1 MSRSRTSHKEHK
13 VHPRWVWAGL
23 AVAVLG
29 LVVVGV
35 AVSVVSPA
43 WAVIGC
49 VLLVAGCVGAV
60 AGGVLYDAVPEL
72 EAGTEMHQ
80 IAAGDVHPG
89 VAPGDQADN
98 EQARR
103 NAAIVTRTTERIL
116 QPAPHGPRELAP
128 VAGGLLM
135 LTAAALVILQ
145 GALATQTVTGHT
157 LGVRDD
163 CLAVVLGVA
172 GFRILTVPGRH
183 PVAAGLAGLAGC
195 VLVVAAA
202 LTAHD
207 RQAMTVIGIVCG
219 AVALLAATTALTSP
233 AEERPPGA

>member
-1 MSRSRTSHKEHK
+1 MTLESPR

-35 AVSVVSPA
+35 GVSLVSTV

-49 VLLVAGCVGAV
+49 VLLVAGCLAAV

-80 IAAGDVHPG
+80 VAAGQVHPG
-89 VAPGDQADN
+89 VAPGDQADD

-116 QPAPHGPRELAP
+116 EPVDHGPRELAP

-163 CLAVVLGVA
+163 CLAVLIGAA
-172 GFRILTVPGRH
+172 GFRILTMPGRH

-207 RQAMTVIGIVCG
+207 RQAMTVIGVVG
-219 AVALLAATTALTSP
+219 GGVALLAAATALTSP
-233 AEERPPGA
+233 AEERSSGG